1 MRKPGND
8 GEAAAPAV
16 ASSVA
21 AWVWV
26 GRAGGGVSRDRGIG
40 GVSGGGA
47 NEGGA
52 VAVVWGV
59 SYTEF
64 LGQPLAPVFPDASVQ
79 SRRGSAGR

>member
-26 GRAGGGVSRDRGIG
+26 GRAGGGVSRCRGFG

-59 SYTEF
+59 SYTALDHGRQGPDNF
-64 LGQPLAPVFPDASVQ
+64 LMMMVWFIK
-79 SRRGSAGR
+79 